1 MTEAEQIEA
10 LASHYRAIL
19 ELLGE
24 DPDRPGLKKT
34 PLRAAKA
41 LVHATSGYRRD
52 LQQVVNEALF
62 PSTGSGMVTVR
73 NIEFYSLCEHH
84 VLPFFG
90 HVDVA
95 YMPKGQ
101 ILGISKLARVVDM
114 YARRLQVQEVL
125 TTQIAEAIA
134 EAAGTPDVMVTVTA
148 QHLCMKM
155 RGVEKQDSETLTIEK
170 LGRFAN
176 DPAPVAEFFAAR

>member
-1 MTEAEQIEA
+1 MTETEQIEA

-24 DPDRPGLKKT
+24 DPNRPGLQKT
-34 PLRAAKA
+34 PIRAAKA
-41 LVHATSGYRRD
+41 LIHATSGYKRN

-62 PSTGSGMVTVR
+62 PSSGTGMVTVKD
-73 NIEFYSLCEHH
+73 IEFYSLCEHH

-90 HVDVA
+90 HVSVA
-95 YMPKGQ
+95 YIPQGA

-125 TTQIAEAIA
+125 TKQVAEAIA
-134 EAAGTPDVMVTVTA
+134 QAAGTPDVMVTIRA

-170 LGRFAN
+170 FGRFAN
-176 DPAPVAEFFAAR
+176 DPALVSEFFAAH

>member
-1 MTEAEQIEA
+1 MTETEQIEA

-24 DPDRPGLKKT
+24 DPERPGLQKT
-34 PLRAAKA
+34 PIRAAKA
-41 LVHATSGYRRD
+41 LIHATSGYKRN
-52 LQQVVNEALF
+52 LSQVVNEALF
-62 PSTGSGMVTVR
+62 PSPGTGMVTVR
-73 NIEFYSLCEHH
+73 HIEFYSLCEHH

-90 HVDVA
+90 HVNVA
-95 YMPKGQ
+95 YIPKGQ

-125 TTQIAEAIA
+125 TTQVARAIA

-155 RGVEKQDSETLTIEK
+155 RGVEKQDSETVTVEK
-170 LGRFAN
+170 LGRFAT
-176 DPAPVAEFFAAR
+176 DPALVAEFFAAR